1 MKIKQHMIIIRSLSQ
16 KVLFSFSL
24 KPVRNK
30 NKTLV
35 NKIIKK
41 WKKNDLKFYTRNF
54 EQKNILFY

>member
-1 MKIKQHMIIIRSLSQ
+1 MKIKQHKIIIRSLSQ

-30 NKTLV
+30 NETLV